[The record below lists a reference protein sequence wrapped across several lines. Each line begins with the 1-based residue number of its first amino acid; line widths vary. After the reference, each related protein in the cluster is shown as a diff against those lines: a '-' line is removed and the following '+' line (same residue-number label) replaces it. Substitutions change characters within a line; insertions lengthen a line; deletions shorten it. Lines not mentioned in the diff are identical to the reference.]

1 MRVIVIGA
9 GPAGSTAAET
19 AARLGAEVIL
29 VERRMEIGSPVQC
42 GGFIP
47 EASELRDLLPDAVL
61 PETLVEIPE
70 RCVLNRTKV
79 QRLYA
84 PSGRSAEFPVAGRCV
99 DRRSFDRYLAHRAA
113 RAGAQLVVGTEAEI
127 CGESVRLSGRHADI
141 IDAEVIVGADGP
153 SSTVAKAMG
162 SIQKDEPGICLEYE
176 MADVDIDKGAAEMY
190 FGERWAPGGYAWII
204 PLGDDIAN
212 VGIGVR
218 RSYIRGRMDLAGIL
232 KRFIAEHPQA
242 GERLRRGEVVAVM
255 RGIVPAGGMPERI
268 QSGRMLLAGDAA
280 GHVMAT
286 SGGGV
291 PLAVVAGRIAGE
303 VAASGDMD
311 IYTERVE
318 RELGAPLRG
327 SVMIRRVVDRTMR
340 SDRSMD
346 LLFSLLDPM
355 TMKDIQRG
363 RLPAPLE
370 KLKSLADFKL

>member
-1 MRVIVIGA
+1 MRIIVIGA

-19 AARLGAEVIL
+19 AAGLGAEVIL

-47 EASELRDLLPDAVL
+47 EASELRDLLPDARL

-70 RCVLNRTKV
+70 RFILNRTRV

-99 DRRSFDRYLAHRAA
+99 DRRGFDRYLAHRAA
-113 RAGAQLVVGTEAEI
+113 RAGAQLIVGTEADVR
-127 CGESVRLSGRHADI
+127 GQSVWVKGRREGL
-141 IDAEVIVGADGP
+141 IDADVVIGADGP
-153 SSTVAKAMG
+153 ASAVARAIG
-162 SIQKDEPGICLEYE
+162 AVQRDEPGICLEYE
-176 MADVDIDKGAAEMY
+176 MVDVDIDRDAAEMY
-190 FGERWAPGGYAWII
+190 FGDRWAPGGYAWII

-212 VGIGVR
+212 VGVGVR
-218 RSYIRGRMDLAGIL
+218 RSYIRGEIDLPGIL
-232 KRFIAEHPQA
+232 RRFVEEHPHA
-242 GERLRRGEVVAVM
+242 GELLRKGETVAVM
-255 RGIVPAGGMPERI
+255 RGIVPAGGMPDII
-268 QSGRMLLAGDAA
+268 QSGRFLLAGDAA

-291 PLAVVAGRIAGE
+291 PLAMVAGRIAGE
-303 VAASGDMD
+303 VAAAHDLD
-311 IYTERVE
+311 VYTSRIE

-327 SVMIRRVVDRTMR
+327 SVMIRRIVDKAMR

-346 LLFSLLDPM
+346 VVFSLLDPM

-370 KLKSLADFKL
+370 RLRSMFTP